1 MSKVY
6 VELNTKEMIPEEEAL
21 EYAVVNTFGV
31 PDNYND
37 FVDKFCW
44 GEGVKTEIT
53 NLFIKKDKEILK
65 EFVEWFFS
73 GNWIATD
80 NEGGC

>member
-1 MSKVY
+1 MGKVY
-6 VELNTKEMIPEEEAL
+6 IELNTKETIPEEEAL
-21 EYAVVNTFGV
+21 EYAIVNTFGV
-31 PDNYND
+31 PNNYHD

-44 GEGVKTEIT
+44 EEGVKTEIT

-73 GNWIATD
+73 GNWIEED
-80 NEGGC
+80 INI

>member
-1 MSKVY
+1 MGKVY
-6 VELNTKEMIPEEEAL
+6 IELNTKETIPEEEAL
-21 EYAVVNTFGV
+21 EYAIVNTFGV
-31 PDNYND
+31 PNNYND

-44 GEGVKTEIT
+44 EEGVKTEIT

-73 GNWIATD
+73 GNWIEED
-80 NEGGC
+80 INI

>member
-1 MSKVY
+1 MGKVY
-6 VELNTKEMIPEEEAL
+6 IELNIKETIPEEEAL
-21 EYAVVNTFGV
+21 EYAIVNTFGV
-31 PDNYND
+31 PNNYND

-44 GEGVKTEIT
+44 EEGVKTEIT

-73 GNWIATD
+73 GNWIEED
-80 NEGGC
+80 INI